1 MTTESGAQQQA
12 VLVDLQRFLDA
23 AMKGDVAVLD
33 SLLDKDFTYTH
44 ASNAQIDH
52 RDVWLKIYDPASP
65 TYRVYRVYAVRDL
78 LVRMFPGT
86 AVITGTGH
94 QEIVRPN
101 GDEIDLNTTF
111 TCTWI
116 EEGGQWRVA
125 AWQATR
131 IPDA

>member
-1 MTTESGAQQQA
+1 MATETKPTQQA
-12 VLVDLQRFLDA
+12 VLTALDRFLDA
-23 AMKGDVAVLD
+23 AMKGDVAGLD

-44 ASNAQIDH
+44 ASNAQIDA

-65 TYRVYRVYAVRDL
+65 TYRVYRVYAVREL
-78 LVRMFPGT
+78 LVRMFPGA

-101 GDEIDLNTTF
+101 GDEVDLNSTF

-116 EEGGQWRVA
+116 EEAGQWRIV

-131 IPDA
+131 ILDS

>member
-1 MTTESGAQQQA
+1 MANENEHRKMS
-12 VLVDLQRFLDA
+12 VLDALQRFLDA

-33 SLLDKDFTYTH
+33 SFLDKDFTYTH
-44 ASNAQIDH
+44 ASNAQIDP
-52 RDVWLKIYDPASP
+52 RDVWLKIYDPGSP

-78 LVRMFPGT
+78 LVRVFAGA

-101 GDEIDLNTTF
+101 GAEVDLNTTF

-116 EEGGQWRVA
+116 EEAGRWKIA

-131 IPDA
+131 LPDS

>member
-1 MTTESGAQQQA
+1 MTSESDSTRQA
-12 VLVDLQRFLDA
+12 VLDALGRFLDA
-23 AMKGDVAVLD
+23 AIKGDVGVLD

-44 ASNAQIDH
+44 ASNAHIDA

-65 TYRVYRVYAVRDL
+65 TYRVYRAYAVKDL
-78 LVRMFPGT
+78 LVRIFPGA

-101 GDEIDLNTTF
+101 GDEVDLNTTF

-116 EEGGQWRVA
+116 EGSGRWRIA